1 MKSIKKDIQLLKKLK
16 KYFKKS
22 IFKIIM
28 IEVLLFIDVSVQT
41 VHPFL
46 WGKIVVFLFN
56 GDRNNFFAYTVAVVF
71 IFLVRMILEFSNG
84 YLRQK
89 LNESINVEIKTD
101 VYDKVL
107 KLPIGKITEFNNG
120 ELYNRLE
127 SDTSAVAG
135 GMIGIIISVS
145 TNLLKLIIV
154 GTVMIK
160 MNVYMA
166 GIILVG
172 TPIIAIV
179 VLKYGKLIR
188 DLNEKNLKIHDKYYS
203 FVQQI
208 IGGIKEI
215 KAMHIS
221 KSIIDRYKNRI
232 GDTYKAN
239 MKMALYSGAYS
250 IIGNLFGLIMDIAI
264 LLVGGLMIL
273 NGTLVYEYFIA
284 FISYE
289 KQFSDA
295 YVSILN
301 TNTSLQTM
309 MTSIERLFGMI
320 ENGENQST
328 FANIKEK
335 NLTGRI
341 KFENVKFSYN
351 GKNEIL
357 KGINF
362 NIKPNSITGIIGNN
376 GCGKTTIINLIL
388 GLYGSNAG
396 NVTLDGINIKNISEE
411 MLGKNIFPAMQNAF
425 LFNTSIKDNF
435 LLVKPDVTLKEIIS
449 ACKQSGIH
457 EYIDSL
463 SCKYE
468 TLIGEDGAELSGGQR
483 QRLIL
488 ARSILQNAKILIFD
502 EVTSSIDQESTKNIK
517 EVLNLL
523 SSDHTVIV
531 ISHDEFMYDVYDQ
544 TIYLDNGEIVKIQA
558 KEKSV

>member
-1 MKSIKKDIQLLKKLK
+1 MKSIKKDMQLLKKLK
-16 KYFKKS
+16 KYFKMS
-22 IFKIIM
+22 IWKIVI
-28 IEVLLFIDVSVQT
+28 IEILLLVDIAVQT
-41 VHPFL
+41 LHPLL

-56 GDRNNFFAYTVAVVF
+56 GDRNNFFVYTVAVII
-71 IFLVRMILEFSNG
+71 IFLIRMVLEFLNG

-89 LNESINVEIKTD
+89 LNESIKVEIKTD

-107 KLPIGKITEFNNG
+107 KLPIKKITEFDNG

-135 GMIGIIISVS
+135 GMIGIIISIS
-145 TNLLKLIIV
+145 TNFLKLIIV

-166 GIILVG
+166 AIILVG
-172 TPIIAIV
+172 TPIMAIV
-179 VLKYGKLIR
+179 VLRYGKIIR

-215 KAMHIS
+215 KAIRVS
-221 KSIIDRYKNRI
+221 KSIIDRYKSRI

-239 MKMALYSGAYS
+239 MKLALYNGAYS

-301 TNTSLQTM
+301 TNANLQTM
-309 MTSIERLFGMI
+309 LTSIERLFDLI
-320 ENGENQST
+320 EYDENESS
-328 FANIKEK
+328 FANLKEK
-335 NLTGRI
+335 SLSGHI
-341 KFENVKFSYN
+341 KFENVNFSYDGN
-351 GKNEIL
+351 KDIL
-357 KGINF
+357 KGINL

-376 GCGKTTIINLIL
+376 GCGKTTIVNLLL
-388 GLYGSNAG
+388 GLYGSDSG
-396 NVTLDGINIKNISEE
+396 NVTIDGINIKNMSEDI
-411 MLGKNIFPAMQNAF
+411 LGKNIFPVMQNAF

-435 LLVKPDVTLKEIIS
+435 LLVKPDATLKEIIS

-457 EYIDSL
+457 EYVDSL
-463 SCKYE
+463 SCKYD
-468 TLIGEDGAELSGGQR
+468 TLVGENGAELSGGQR

-488 ARSILQNAKILIFD
+488 ARSILQNTKILIFD

-517 EVLNLL
+517 EVLNML
-523 SSDHTVIV
+523 STDHTVII
-531 ISHDEFMYDVYDQ
+531 ISHDKFMYDIYDQ
-544 TIYLDNGEIVKIQA
+544 TIYVDNGRIVKIQA
-558 KEKSV
+558 KERAV

>member
-1 MKSIKKDIQLLKKLK
+1 MKSIKKDMQLLKKLK
-16 KYFKKS
+16 KYFKMS
-22 IFKIIM
+22 IWKIVI
-28 IEVLLFIDVSVQT
+28 IEILLLVDIAVQT
-41 VHPFL
+41 LHPLL

-56 GDRNNFFAYTVAVVF
+56 GDRNNFFAYTVAIII
-71 IFLVRMILEFSNG
+71 IFLIRMVLEFLNG

-89 LNESINVEIKTD
+89 LNESIKVEIKTD
-101 VYDKVL
+101 IYDKVL
-107 KLPIGKITEFNNG
+107 KLPIKKTTEFNNG

-135 GMIGIIISVS
+135 GMIEIIISVS
-145 TNLLKLIIV
+145 TNFLKLIIV

-166 GIILVG
+166 AIILVG
-172 TPIIAIV
+172 TPIMAIA
-179 VLKYGKLIR
+179 VLKYGKIIR

-215 KAMHIS
+215 KAMRIS
-221 KSIIDRYKNRI
+221 KSIIDRYKSII

-301 TNTSLQTM
+301 TNTYLQTM
-309 MTSIERLFGMI
+309 LTSIERLFDLI
-320 ENGENQST
+320 EYDENQSS
-328 FANIKEK
+328 FANLKEK
-335 NLTGRI
+335 SLSGYI
-341 KFENVKFSYN
+341 KFENVNFSYD
-351 GKNEIL
+351 GKNDIL
-357 KGINF
+357 KGIDL

-388 GLYGSNAG
+388 GLYGSDAG
-396 NVTLDGINIKNISEE
+396 NVTLDGINIKNMPEE
-411 MLGKNIFPAMQNAF
+411 ILGKNIFPAMQNAF

-435 LLVKPDVTLKEIIS
+435 LLVKPDATLKDIIS

-463 SCKYE
+463 SYKYD
-468 TLIGEDGAELSGGQR
+468 TLIGENGSELSGGQR

-488 ARSILQNAKILIFD
+488 ARSILQNTKILIFD
-502 EVTSSIDQESTKNIK
+502 EVTASVDQESTKNIK
-517 EVLNLL
+517 EILNIL
-523 SSDHTVIV
+523 STDHTVLI
-531 ISHDEFMYDVYDQ
+531 ISHDECMYDIYDQ
-544 TIYLDNGEIVKIQA
+544 TIYVDNGKIVKIQE
-558 KEKSV
+558 KEKAV